1 MTTKVSYPPDPA
13 TTVSATLV
21 MAGLGV
27 DFVAAKDGNVLV
39 IASADAFTATG
50 SVTMAVGGRYGTGA
64 PPANGDPV
72 TGIRF
77 GASTDKTLRPAG
89 ITGGVGVVLS
99 DIIYCIPGQSYW
111 FDLCFS
117 TTNASDAATVQ
128 SVGLILVETIG

>member
-1 MTTKVSYPPDPA
+1 MTTKVAYPPDPA

-39 IASADAFTATG
+39 IANSDVFTATG
-50 SVTMAVGGRYGTGA
+50 SVPMTVGGRYGTGN

-72 TGIRF
+72 TGSRF
-77 GASTDKTLRPAG
+77 GASTDKTVRPAG
-89 ITGGVGVVLS
+89 TTGGVGLVLS
-99 DIIYCIPGQSYW
+99 DIIYCQPGLSYW
-111 FDLCFS
+111 FDLCYS
-117 TTNASDAATVQ
+117 TTNAADAATLQ